1 MRHQLEEILKEELRM
16 LAITTRDEL
25 QLTQREMAE
34 ILEMSES
41 SYSGIETGRAMC
53 GTLTTTLLL
62 GKLKNPTDVVKA
74 INEKLNQKYEKE
86 LRFL

>member
-1 MRHQLEEILKEELRM
+1 MRHQLEEILKEELRK

-34 ILEMSES
+34 RLEMSES
-41 SYSGIETGRAMC
+41 SYSDIETGRAMC

-62 GKLKNPTDVVKA
+62 GELENPTAAVKQ
-74 INEKLNQKYEKE
+74 INEKLNKTH
-86 LRFL
+86 